1 MITEIGAFTSR
12 GRYHRH
18 HHALFITVVRH
29 TGVGQFTGVRL
40 SIGVRDLIGVQDG
53 AYEPVGEA
61 LVGVGEVDVIGE
73 ARVGEFVL
81 DGAARDG
88 ALGLAGAV
96 EVGEC
101 TAAGEP
107 VRVMRLTR

>member
-73 ARVGEFVL
+73 AR
-81 DGAARDG
+81 DG

>member
-73 ARVGEFVL
+73 AR
-81 DGAARDG
+81 DW

-101 TAAGEP
+101 TAAGKP

>member
-81 DGAARDG
+81 DGAAAMGRS
-88 ALGLAGAV
+88 AWLG
-96 EVGEC
+96 
-101 TAAGEP
+101 
-107 VRVMRLTR
+107 RSRLGNAPPLVNRFE